1 MQPSS
6 KIEFQ
11 ICIRFLKRFL
21 VCHYM
26 NYFKLTKYDKSRRV
40 TNDGITRLQ
49 NSPLRGLIWFEILRR
64 IFQTGYLAVDRTLL
78 EIEEVNFMSKS
89 IANDRNFIVDY
100 LKLSIDLTVIEKN
113 RVLTRQPMAFSN
125 FSLSNFSST
134 LAR

>member
-1 MQPSS
+1 
-6 KIEFQ
+6 
-11 ICIRFLKRFL
+11 
-21 VCHYM
+21 M

-89 IANDRNFIVDY
+89 IANDDFIVIDY
-100 LKLSIDLTVIEKN
+100 LKLSIDLTVIEKK
-113 RVLTRQPMAFSN
+113 RVLT
-125 FSLSNFSST
+125 
-134 LAR
+134 

>member
-1 MQPSS
+1 MPLYELQ
-6 KIEFQ
+6 
-11 ICIRFLKRFL
+11 
-21 VCHYM
+21 VG
-26 NYFKLTKYDKSRRV
+26 NFKLTKYDKSRRV
-40 TNDGITRLQ
+40 KNNGITRLQ

-89 IANDRNFIVDY
+89 IANNDFIVDY

-113 RVLTRQPMAFSN
+113 RLLTRQPMAFSN